1 MSQYLDHLA
10 VLKQRFDEA
19 LEATEFDSVLI
30 YAGNPRYAFLDDN
43 PYPFR
48 VNPMFKYWIPVTES
62 PKSFIFYRR
71 GETPRV
77 FLFQARDFW
86 HAQPQLPPGE
96 WKEACDVTLIDNIDQ
111 VRVALADELAHTA
124 LISEALEP
132 VSGWKVKA
140 LNPNGLID
148 YLHYQR
154 AIKTEWEKTNL
165 RKANILAVRGHEAA
179 KAAFFAGKSELE
191 ISHAYYGAM
200 KFRESQ
206 APYNS
211 IIGLNEHSAVL
222 HYDVYDTEAPAEH
235 RSFLIDAGAY
245 YNGYCAD
252 ITRTYAAKDGFFKE
266 LVEAVDAAEQ
276 AIIAQIK
283 PGVAYYDLHVDTHRR
298 IAQILHEF
306 GFFKVDADT
315 IYERGYTSAFFPHGL
330 GHYIGLQVHDV
341 GGYLKSPQGDSF
353 ERDARHPFLR
363 LRREVEEG
371 NVFTIEPG
379 MYVVDQLL
387 EEFDGN
393 EDFNWNRINELRPYG
408 GVRIEDSVIVTADG
422 SENITRDAFAAYK

>member
-1 MSQYLDHLA
+1 MSQYVDHLQ
-10 VLKQRFDEA
+10 VVQKRFDEA
-19 LEATEFDSVLI
+19 LEANGFDSVLI
-30 YAGNPRYAFLDDN
+30 YAGHPRYAFLDDN
-43 PYPFR
+43 PYSYR

-77 FLFQARDFW
+77 FLYQARDFW

-96 WKEACDVTLIDNIDQ
+96 WQEKCDVTLIDNIDQ
-111 VRVALADELAHTA
+111 VRAALTDELPHAA
-124 LISEALEP
+124 LISEPLEP
-132 VSGWKVKA
+132 LDRWNVKA
-140 LNPNGLID
+140 LNPQGLID
-148 YLHYQR
+148 HLHYQR
-154 AIKTEWEKTNL
+154 ANKTAWEMANM
-165 RKANILAVRGHEAA
+165 RKANLLAARGHEAA

-211 IIGLNEHSAVL
+211 IIGLNEHAAVL
-222 HYDVYDTEAPAEH
+222 HYDVYETEAPAEH

-252 ITRTYAAKDGFFKE
+252 ITRTYAAKPGFFAE
-266 LVEAVDAAEQ
+266 LVEAVDRAEQ
-276 AIIAQIK
+276 EIIALIK
-283 PGVAYYDLHVDTHRR
+283 PGVQYYDLHVETHRK
-298 IAQILHEF
+298 IAAILHEF
-306 GFFKVDADT
+306 GFFKVDANT

-341 GGYLKSPQGDSF
+341 GGYLKNPKGESF

-379 MYVVDQLL
+379 LYVVDQLL
-387 EEFDGN
+387 EAFDGN
-393 EDFNWNRINELRPYG
+393 EDFNWQRVAELRPFG
-408 GVRIEDSVIVTADG
+408 GVRIEDSVIVTKDG
-422 SENITRDAFAAYK
+422 SENITRDAFAALN